1 MENRS
6 TLPIWIYVTIGTI
19 SMLFFFFRNT
29 LFAWKEQ
36 GKAYVRSILYNRLV
50 GVSVEG
56 SHLNTSSTFWWD
68 FMMFLDQN
76 LLLPVEAGDDFTLK
90 DAEEFLTMEDSALND
105 DDEDDD
111 QDNDNDDNDDNDEND
126 DNDDNNDN
134 DDNDEEEASEDEDGD
149 DDESIDEK

>member
-1 MENRS
+1 MKDGS
-6 TLPIWIYVTIGTI
+6 TLPIWIYVTIGTL

-36 GKAYVRSILYNRLV
+36 GKAYVRSILYKHLV

-56 SHLNTSSTFWWD
+56 SHLNTSSTFWWN

-90 DAEEFLTMEDSALND
+90 DAEEFLTMEESALND
-105 DDEDDD
+105 DDEAEDE
-111 QDNDNDDNDDNDEND
+111 DNDEAED
-126 DNDDNNDN
+126 DDEDD
-134 DDNDEEEASEDEDGD
+134 DEESDKEEASEDEDGD
-149 DDESIDEK
+149 ESGDED

>member
-1 MENRS
+1 MKDGS
-6 TLPIWIYVTIGTI
+6 TLPIWIYVTIGTL

-36 GKAYVRSILYNRLV
+36 GKAYVRSILYKHLV

-56 SHLNTSSTFWWD
+56 SHLNTSSTFWWN

-90 DAEEFLTMEDSALND
+90 DAEEFLAMEESALND
-105 DDEDDD
+105 DDEAEDE
-111 QDNDNDDNDDNDEND
+111 DNDEAED
-126 DNDDNNDN
+126 DDEDD
-134 DDNDEEEASEDEDGD
+134 DEESDKEEASEDEDGD
-149 DDESIDEK
+149 DDESGDED

>member
-1 MENRS
+1 MKDES
-6 TLPIWIYVTIGTI
+6 TLPIWIYVTIGTL

-36 GKAYVRSILYNRLV
+36 GKAYVRSILYKHLV

-56 SHLNTSSTFWWD
+56 SHLNTSSTFWWN

-90 DAEEFLTMEDSALND
+90 DAEEFLAMEESALND
-105 DDEDDD
+105 DDEAEDE
-111 QDNDNDDNDDNDEND
+111 DNDEAED
-126 DNDDNNDN
+126 DDEDD
-134 DDNDEEEASEDEDGD
+134 DEESDKEEASEDEDGD
-149 DDESIDEK
+149 DDESGDED

>member
-1 MENRS
+1 MKDES
-6 TLPIWIYVTIGTI
+6 TLPIWIYVTIGTL

-36 GKAYVRSILYNRLV
+36 GKAYVRSILYKHLV

-56 SHLNTSSTFWWD
+56 SHLNTSSTFWWN

-90 DAEEFLTMEDSALND
+90 DAEEFLTMEESALND
-105 DDEDDD
+105 DDEAEDE
-111 QDNDNDDNDDNDEND
+111 DNDEAED
-126 DNDDNNDN
+126 DDEDD
-134 DDNDEEEASEDEDGD
+134 DEESDKEEASEDEDGD
-149 DDESIDEK
+149 ESGDED

>member
-1 MENRS
+1 MENGS
-6 TLPIWIYVTIGTI
+6 TLPIWIYVTIGTL

-36 GKAYVRSILYNRLV
+36 GKAYVRSILYKHLV

-56 SHLNTSSTFWWD
+56 SHLNTSSTFWWN

-90 DAEEFLTMEDSALND
+90 DAEEFLTMEESALND
-105 DDEDDD
+105 DDKAEDDD
-111 QDNDNDDNDDNDEND
+111 EDVGNDED
-126 DNDDNNDN
+126 GD
-134 DDNDEEEASEDEDGD
+134 DEEEASEDEDGD

>member
-1 MENRS
+1 MKDES
-6 TLPIWIYVTIGTI
+6 TLPIWIYVTIGTL

-36 GKAYVRSILYNRLV
+36 GKAYVRSILYKHLV

-56 SHLNTSSTFWWD
+56 SHLNTSSTFWWN

-90 DAEEFLTMEDSALND
+90 DAEEFLTMEESALND
-105 DDEDDD
+105 DDEAEDE
-111 QDNDNDDNDDNDEND
+111 DNDEAED
-126 DNDDNNDN
+126 DDEDD
-134 DDNDEEEASEDEDGD
+134 DEESDKEEASEDEDGD
-149 DDESIDEK
+149 DDESGDED

>member
-1 MENRS
+1 MKDES
-6 TLPIWIYVTIGTI
+6 TLPIWIYVTIGTL

-36 GKAYVRSILYNRLV
+36 GKAYVRSILYKHLV

-56 SHLNTSSTFWWD
+56 SHLNTSSTFWWN

-90 DAEEFLTMEDSALND
+90 DAEEFLAMEESALND
-105 DDEDDD
+105 DDEAEDE
-111 QDNDNDDNDDNDEND
+111 DNDEAED
-126 DNDDNNDN
+126 DDEDD
-134 DDNDEEEASEDEDGD
+134 DEESDKEEASEDEDGD
-149 DDESIDEK
+149 ESGDED

>member
-1 MENRS
+1 MKDGS
-6 TLPIWIYVTIGTI
+6 TLPIWIYVTIGTL

-36 GKAYVRSILYNRLV
+36 GKAYVRSILYKHLV

-56 SHLNTSSTFWWD
+56 SHLNTSSTFWWN

-90 DAEEFLTMEDSALND
+90 DAEEFLTMEESALND
-105 DDEDDD
+105 DDKAED
-111 QDNDNDDNDDNDEND
+111 DDNDEAED
-126 DNDDNNDN
+126 DDEDD
-134 DDNDEEEASEDEDGD
+134 DEESDKEEASEDEDGD
-149 DDESIDEK
+149 DDESGDED

>member
-1 MENRS
+1 MENGS

-36 GKAYVRSILYNRLV
+36 GKAYVRSMLYNRLV

-111 QDNDNDDNDDNDEND
+111 QDNDDNDNDES
-126 DNDDNNDN
+126 

>member
-1 MENRS
+1 MKDES
-6 TLPIWIYVTIGTI
+6 TLPIWIYVTIGTL

-36 GKAYVRSILYNRLV
+36 GKAYVRSILYKHLV

-56 SHLNTSSTFWWD
+56 SHLNTSSTFWWN

-90 DAEEFLTMEDSALND
+90 DAEEFLTMEESALND
-105 DDEDDD
+105 DDEAEDDD
-111 QDNDNDDNDDNDEND
+111 EADDNDED
-126 DNDDNNDN
+126 D
-134 DDNDEEEASEDEDGD
+134 DEESDKEEASEDEDGD
-149 DDESIDEK
+149 DDESGDED

>member
-1 MENRS
+1 MKDGS
-6 TLPIWIYVTIGTI
+6 TLPIWIYVTIGTL

-36 GKAYVRSILYNRLV
+36 GKAYVRSILYKHLV

-56 SHLNTSSTFWWD
+56 SHLNTSSTFWWN

-90 DAEEFLTMEDSALND
+90 DAEEFLTMEESALND
-105 DDEDDD
+105 DDEAEDE
-111 QDNDNDDNDDNDEND
+111 DNDEAED
-126 DNDDNNDN
+126 DDEDD
-134 DDNDEEEASEDEDGD
+134 DEESDKEEASEDEDGD
-149 DDESIDEK
+149 DDESGDED

>member
-1 MENRS
+1 MDNGS

-56 SHLNTSSTFWWD
+56 SHLNTSSTFWWN

-90 DAEEFLTMEDSALND
+90 DAEEFLTMEESALND
-105 DDEDDD
+105 DDEAEDDD
-111 QDNDNDDNDDNDEND
+111 EDGNDESD
-126 DNDDNNDN
+126 K
-134 DDNDEEEASEDEDGD
+134 EEASEDEDGD
-149 DDESIDEK
+149 DDESGDED

>member
-1 MENRS
+1 MKDGS
-6 TLPIWIYVTIGTI
+6 TLPIWIYVTIGTL

-36 GKAYVRSILYNRLV
+36 GKAYVRSILYKHLV

-56 SHLNTSSTFWWD
+56 SHLNTSSTFWWN

-90 DAEEFLTMEDSALND
+90 DAEEFLAMEESALND
-105 DDEDDD
+105 DDEAEDE
-111 QDNDNDDNDDNDEND
+111 DNDEAED
-126 DNDDNNDN
+126 DDEDD
-134 DDNDEEEASEDEDGD
+134 DEESDKEEASEDEDGD
-149 DDESIDEK
+149 ESGDED

>member
-1 MENRS
+1 MKDES
-6 TLPIWIYVTIGTI
+6 TLPIWIYVTIGTL

-36 GKAYVRSILYNRLV
+36 GKAYVRSILYKHLV

-56 SHLNTSSTFWWD
+56 SHLNTSSTFWWN

-111 QDNDNDDNDDNDEND
+111 QDNDDNDNDESD
-126 DNDDNNDN
+126 DN

-149 DDESIDEK
+149 DDESIDED

>member
-1 MENRS
+1 MDNGS

-56 SHLNTSSTFWWD
+56 SHLNTSSTFWWN

-90 DAEEFLTMEDSALND
+90 DAEEFLTMEESALND
-105 DDEDDD
+105 DDEAEDDD
-111 QDNDNDDNDDNDEND
+111 EDGNDESD
-126 DNDDNNDN
+126 K
-134 DDNDEEEASEDEDGD
+134 EEASEDE
-149 DDESIDEK
+149 ELIF